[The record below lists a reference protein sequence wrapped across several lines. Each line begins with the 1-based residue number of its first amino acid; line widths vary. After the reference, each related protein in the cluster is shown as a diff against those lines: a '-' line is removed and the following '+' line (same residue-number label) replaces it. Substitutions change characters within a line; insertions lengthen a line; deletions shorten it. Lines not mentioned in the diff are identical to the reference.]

1 MADAGWMVVG
11 AMAAMACEPQ
21 GCQALHLRLLSC
33 SSVRCH
39 SWRAMVVRGTI
50 LDGGGRRRWPSP
62 ADRGGVE
69 VAWRASKPD
78 VRVRGAGR
86 AGPRCRTCGSASGPV
101 FLGSD
106 LEYAARRAQYFS
118 ARASGM
124 QHRAKSNL
132 FQQSV

>member
-1 MADAGWMVVG
+1 MRVSRTYGSEA
-11 AMAAMACEPQ
+11 
-21 GCQALHLRLLSC
+21 
-33 SSVRCH
+33 
-39 SWRAMVVRGTI
+39 
-50 LDGGGRRRWPSP
+50 
-62 ADRGGVE
+62 
-69 VAWRASKPD
+69 PD
-78 VRVRGAGR
+78 VQVQGA
-86 AGPRCRTCGSASGPV
+86 ACRTCGSASGPV